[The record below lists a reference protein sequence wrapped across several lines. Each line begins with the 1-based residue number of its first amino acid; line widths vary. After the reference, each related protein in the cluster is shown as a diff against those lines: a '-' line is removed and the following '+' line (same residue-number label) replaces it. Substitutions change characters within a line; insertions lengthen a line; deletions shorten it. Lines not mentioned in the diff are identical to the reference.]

1 MTAPAQIEARLHVT
15 CGDFRLDAELS
26 LPDCG
31 VVALFG
37 ESGSGKTTMLR
48 AIAGLEANP
57 GGYLRVG
64 DSVWQDGA
72 QVVPVHRRALGYVFQ
87 ESSLFTHLSV
97 RGNLEFGHRRAR
109 PANGTTPPARAFDE
123 IVALLGIGPLLGRG
137 VGRLSGGE
145 RRRVAIARAVLR
157 NPRLLLMDEPL
168 TGLDMRARHEILPF
182 IERLVA
188 ELSIPVFYVSHAAD
202 EVARLADQLVL
213 LDAGRIV
220 ATGPINDMLTRL
232 DLPLAHGEQAEALI
246 EAVVAGHDDEF
257 ALTLLDF
264 PGGRFCVPRKALR
277 IGAPV
282 RLRIL
287 ARDVS
292 LTLEHQTDTSILNI
306 FPATVEAISAEN
318 ESQNLVRLDAGGVPV
333 LSQVTRKSTVALDLQ
348 PGRVVYAQAKSI
360 ALLA

>member
-1 MTAPAQIEARLHVT
+1 MTVPAQIEARLRVT
-15 CGDFRLDAELS
+15 RGDFTLDAELT
-26 LPDCG
+26 LPAKG
-31 VVALFG
+31 VAALFG

-48 AIAGLEANP
+48 AIAGLEINP

-72 QVVPVHRRALGYVFQ
+72 QLVPVHRRSLGYVFQ

-97 RGNLEFGHRRAR
+97 RGNLEFGRRRAR
-109 PANGTTPPARAFDE
+109 PAAGATPARAFDE
-123 IVALLGIGPLLGRG
+123 VVELLGIGPLLGRD

-145 RRRVAIARAVLR
+145 RRRVAIARAVLP

-232 DLPLAHGEQAEALI
+232 DLPLAHGEQAEALV

-287 ARDVS
+287 ARDIS
-292 LTLEHQTDTSILNI
+292 LTLERQTDTSILNI

-318 ESQNLVRLDAGGVPV
+318 ESQNLVRLNAGGVPV

-348 PGRVVYAQAKSI
+348 PGRAVYAQAKSI

>member
-1 MTAPAQIEARLHVT
+1 MTASPQIEARLRVT
-15 CGDFRLDAELS
+15 RGDFVLDAELS
-26 LPDCG
+26 LPARG

-48 AIAGLEANP
+48 AVAGLEANP

-64 DSVWQDGA
+64 DSVWQDGS

-97 RGNLEFGHRRAR
+97 RGNVEFGRRRAR
-109 PANGTTPPARAFDE
+109 PADGTPARAFDE
-123 IVALLGIGPLLGRG
+123 IVELLGIGPLLGRN

-145 RRRVAIARAVLR
+145 RRRVAIARAVLP

-168 TGLDMRARHEILPF
+168 TGLDMRARHEIMPF

-188 ELSIPVFYVSHAAD
+188 DLSIPVFYVSHAAD
-202 EVARLADQLVL
+202 EVARLADRLVL

-220 ATGPINDMLTRL
+220 ATGPVNDMLTRL
-232 DLPLAHGEQAEALI
+232 DLPLAHGEQAEALV

-264 PGGRFCVPRKALR
+264 PGGRFCVPRKPLC

-287 ARDVS
+287 ARDIS
-292 LTLEHQTDTSILNI
+292 LTLERQTDTSILNI
-306 FPATVEAISAEN
+306 FPATVEAISTEN
-318 ESQNLVRLDAGGVPV
+318 ESQNLVRLDAGGVPL
-333 LSQVTRKSTVALDLQ
+333 LSQVTRKSTVALGLA
-348 PGRVVYAQAKSI
+348 PGRTVYAQAKSI